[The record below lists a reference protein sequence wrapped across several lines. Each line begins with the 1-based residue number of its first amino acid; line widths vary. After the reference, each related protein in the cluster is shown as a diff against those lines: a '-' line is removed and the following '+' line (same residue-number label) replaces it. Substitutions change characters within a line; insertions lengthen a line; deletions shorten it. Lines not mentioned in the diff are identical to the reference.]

1 MSWVMTG
8 KTSSCTASSRGTLV
22 RCALESSTE
31 MVRSLLLGADGG
43 SLRSA

>member
-8 KTSSCTASSRGTLV
+8 KTSSCTASATGTLV

-31 MVRSLLLGADGG
+31 HGA
-43 SLRSA
+43 